1 MAHRPHQLLT
11 ERGDLSAYLAVAML
25 LPLLLLVVYGG
36 AETVRA
42 MGLRSAVDAASF
54 EALRVVEQ
62 QGGVTPSLA
71 SSLASTLDRLT
82 GSTAVTVGGTASG
95 QPWGTSVCLQVNAPS
110 QLWLPTGDLSMQF
123 GGSFCGTS
131 DLPPAGP

>member
-1 MAHRPHQLLT
+1 MAHRPHQFLT
-11 ERGDLSAYLAVAML
+11 EQGDLSAYLAVAML
-25 LPLLLLVVYGG
+25 LPVLLLIGYGG

-42 MGLRSAVDAASF
+42 IGLRSAVEAASF

-71 SSLASTLDRLT
+71 SSLASTLGQLT
-82 GSTAVTVGGTASG
+82 GSSGVSVRGTTAG
-95 QPWGTSVCLQVNAPS
+95 QPWGTAVCLQVDAPA
-110 QLWLPTGDLSMQF
+110 QLWLPTGDLFLQF